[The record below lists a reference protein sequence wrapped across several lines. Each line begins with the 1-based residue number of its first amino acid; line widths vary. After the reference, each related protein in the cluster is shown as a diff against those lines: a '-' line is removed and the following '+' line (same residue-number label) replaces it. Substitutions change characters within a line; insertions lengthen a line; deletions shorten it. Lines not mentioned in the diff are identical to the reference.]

1 MTKQQRSKTAGFKL
15 SASAGNL
22 PSPHDVEKTLHEL
35 SGAKPEADE
44 KRIPFTTAIS
54 PNQRALLEVAAAE
67 QDIAMADVLHTA
79 LNHYFKSVYNPRD
92 TALADALERRYTRK
106 AK

>member
-15 SASAGNL
+15 SATGGKL
-22 PSPHDVEKTLHEL
+22 PSPDDVEKTLHEL
-35 SGAKPEADE
+35 SGAKHEPED

-54 PNQRALLEVAAAE
+54 PHQRALLEVAAAE
-67 QDIAMADVLHTA
+67 QDIAMADVLHAA
-79 LNHYFKSVYNPRD
+79 LNYYFKSIYNPRD
-92 TALADALERRYTRK
+92 IALTDALERRYTRK